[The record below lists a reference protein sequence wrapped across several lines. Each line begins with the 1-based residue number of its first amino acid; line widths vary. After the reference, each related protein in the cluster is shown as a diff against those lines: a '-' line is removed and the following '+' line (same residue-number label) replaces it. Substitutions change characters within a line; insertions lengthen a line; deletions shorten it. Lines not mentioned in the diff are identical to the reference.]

1 MQITSKQVGWFVGL
15 TMLILIV
22 PWLTGC
28 GSSPNAP
35 NPALQPAANQPTFV
49 WIFKVP

>member
-1 MQITSKQVGWFVGL
+1 MQITFKQMRWLVAPI
-15 TMLILIV
+15 MLILIL
-22 PWLTGC
+22 PWLAGC
-28 GSSPNAP
+28 GSSDTA

>member
-1 MQITSKQVGWFVGL
+1 MQIASKQMRWLATL
-15 TMLILIV
+15 TVFALIL
-22 PWLTGC
+22 PWLAGC
-28 GSSPNAP
+28 GSSSAP

>member
-1 MQITSKQVGWFVGL
+1 MQITFKQMRWLAAL
-15 TMLILIV
+15 TMLILILL
-22 PWLTGC
+22 WLSGC
-28 GSSPNAP
+28 GGSNTA

>member
-1 MQITSKQVGWFVGL
+1 MQITFKQ
-15 TMLILIV
+15 MR
-22 PWLTGC
+22 WLATLMVLVLVLPRLAGC
-28 GSSPNAP
+28 DSSDTA

>member
-1 MQITSKQVGWFVGL
+1 MQITFKQMRWLAAL
-15 TMLILIV
+15 TMLILIL
-22 PWLTGC
+22 PWLSGC
-28 GSSPNAP
+28 GSSNTA